1 MNGRIKKRVLHT
13 RFPETIKKIKQ
24 RLYLH
29 VGMREEEYP
38 FEMRRILYLSQRNS
52 GSHPCRRY

>member
-1 MNGRIKKRVLHT
+1 MNGRIRKRAIHT
-13 RFPETIKKIKQ
+13 RFPETVKKMRQ

-38 FEMRRILYLSQRNS
+38 TEMRRVLYLAY
-52 GSHPCRRY
+52 RR